1 MTLQQM
7 EYVLAVD
14 RFRHFA
20 KAAEHCR
27 VTQPTLS
34 AMIQK
39 LEEELGTKIFDRGQQ
54 PVLSDTCRSTW
65 LYPRLVTCCS
75 RQDV

>member
-39 LEEELGTKIFDRGQQ
+39 LEDELQNLKVVRRKEA
-54 PVLSDTCRSTW
+54 CRS
-65 LYPRLVTCCS
+65 LGHIPGS
-75 RQDV
+75 

>member
-34 AMIQK
+34 ETGGGVGNENIRP
-39 LEEELGTKIFDRGQQ
+39 GTTTG
-54 PVLSDTCRSTW
+54 LSDVCRS
-65 LYPRLVTCCS
+65 LGHIPGS
-75 RQDV
+75 

>member
-54 PVLSDTCRSTW
+54 PVCPT
-65 LYPRLVTCCS
+65 PAGVLVIS
-75 RQDV
+75 QGRKVLF

>member
-54 PVLSDTCRSTW
+54 PV
-65 LYPRLVTCCS
+65 YPRLVTCCS

>member
-39 LEEELGTKIFDRGQQ
+39 LEEELGTKNIRPGTTTG
-54 PVLSDTCRSTW
+54 LSDVCRS
-65 LYPRLVTCCS
+65 LGHIPGS
-75 RQDV
+75 

>member
-1 MTLQQM
+1 MTLQQL
-7 EYVLAVD
+7 EYILAVN

-20 KAAEHCR
+20 KAAEYCR

-39 LEEELGTKIFDRGQQ
+39 LEEELDAKVFDR
-54 PVLSDTCRSTW
+54 S
-65 LYPRLVTCCS
+65 
-75 RQDV
+75 